1 MASAGPDKKC
11 PERML
16 VCHDAGGVP
25 SAKKQKRK
33 RKEKRYSG
41 SCKALFLHILTCQHV
56 VGSAAKGR
64 HGSQTG
70 LITIWDARARRGF
83 RELVETKLARIGE
96 GQDRSKHIHTHP
108 FFFSRHSASHT
119 SPPLRLTHHAYP
131 YAPHTPCHPGWRA
144 RSPASHGVDQQG
156 FATRHPGSRKADL
169 SYIRFLP

>member
-11 PERML
+11 PERMS

-25 SAKKQKRK
+25 SAKKKQKRK

-96 GQDRSKHIHTHP
+96 GQDRSKHIHTHTL
-108 FFFSRHSASHT
+108 FFSLDTVH
-119 SPPLRLTHHAYP
+119 
-131 YAPHTPCHPGWRA
+131 HTPLHHSGSRTT
-144 RSPASHGVDQQG
+144 RTHTRHTHLVIRDGGHGVPLV
-156 FATRHPGSRKADL
+156 TE
-169 SYIRFLP
+169 